1 VKERGQQHSGCLCH
15 ILRFHRG
22 GLLCSG
28 EILMKSLGPAGTAG
42 LLPSFTGI
50 CEARHETQK
59 GEKTKTA
66 RMG

>member
-1 VKERGQQHSGCLCH
+1 
-15 ILRFHRG
+15 
-22 GLLCSG
+22 
-28 EILMKSLGPAGTAG
+28 MKSLGPAGTAG